1 MTPNKNISPR
11 TTQELT
17 ESQTAVLAQ
26 LDQNAKN
33 FVQAGC
39 VMNLVGVLIG
49 LKPSAYLEE
58 SEALIPALKEIGL
71 HCKKTRR
78 NGGVA
83 VSYVPKHAAQ
93 LAHDIRKTW
102 GKKTINEPVERRIGA
117 LLGYPDT
124 AIDYFAVRSVVVRL
138 GKDVPLVMPK
148 PGAGVPHEAFIQ
160 FILSP
165 EHFEEELAQYA
176 VPLEAATRQ
185 LAPHSYEVLTAE
197 V

>member
-17 ESQTAVLAQ
+17 ESQAEVLAR

-39 VMNLVGVLIG
+39 VMNLAGVLVG
-49 LKPSAYLEE
+49 LKPAAYLEE

-71 HCKKTRR
+71 YSKKTRR

-83 VSYVPKHAAQ
+83 VSYAPKYAAQ

-102 GKKTINEPVERRIGA
+102 GKKTINEPIERRIGG
-117 LLGYPDT
+117 LLGYPET
-124 AIDYFAVRSVVVRL
+124 AIDYFVVRSVVMRL
-138 GKDVPLVMPK
+138 GKDVPLVMPS

-160 FILSP
+160 FVLSP
-165 EHFEEELAQYA
+165 EHYRDELAQYA
-176 VPLEAATRQ
+176 APLEAATRQ
-185 LAPHSYEVLTAE
+185 LAPNSYELLTAE
-197 V
+197 D